1 MDDLKASS
9 ALSELLKD
17 RAELIRAEAVSAI
30 AAHGAE
36 TTVLAAARDPSSR
49 VRLKVAAALAR
60 YTDAAAS
67 AAARRMLND
76 PSAEVERQVVRSLA
90 SWPLEA
96 AVPVLLDALTRN
108 AASVRKLAADQLA
121 ARWPES
127 GRFPCEAPP
136 ARRAE
141 ALAEL
146 RERCRKEISENA
158 NGVRSTGFSR
168 NRADLPAEAGTT
180 SAADQQ
186 VEKLVGTCD
195 FAGLAAVGPEVVAS
209 LGRMAVQRHLTLPEP
224 VYRDVLPR
232 YSPIFAALDRMGR
245 GQTASRRQAAE
256 ELAALAR
263 KQPIGELAA
272 ARLSALMAAETD
284 TMIWLCAL
292 DAVRDDGS
300 EPAVRMAR
308 VAAGQNAGEVRRR
321 ACEFLAAHPDPAN
334 EPFLVPCLAS
344 SEQNVVLAAT
354 AALGAA
360 GRMANAGVLEKQL
373 GSAGEEVQL
382 ATAVALARLR
392 DPAAGDALR
401 RLSYSG
407 DFHIRGRLA
416 QSLGELGDERYAAIL
431 VRLLDDSKATVSHA
445 ALASLPRVVGRDVA
459 QSGDGA
465 TVPTA
470 EQMARWKKWWAEMRK

>member
-1 MDDLKASS
+1 M
-9 ALSELLKD
+9 
-17 RAELIRAEAVSAI
+17 
-30 AAHGAE
+30 
-36 TTVLAAARDPSSR
+36 LAAARDPSSR
-49 VRLKVAAALAR
+49 VRLKVAAAFAR
-60 YTDAAAS
+60 SANPAAS

-108 AASVRKLAADQLA
+108 AASVRKLAADQLRRA
-121 ARWPES
+121 GRES

-141 ALAEL
+141 ALAGCGSDA
-146 RERCRKEISENA
+146 ERIRKMPTA
-158 NGVRSTGFSR
+158 FVV
-168 NRADLPAEAGTT
+168 PASAGTAPIFRLKPVLR
-180 SAADQQ
+180 AADQQ

-245 GQTASRRQAAE
+245 GQTASRRQAAG

-284 TMIWLCAL
+284 TMIWLCAG
-292 DAVRDDGS
+292 RRHNDGS
-300 EPAVRMAR
+300 EPAVRMA
-308 VAAGQNAGEVRRR
+308 AATGQNAGEVRHR

-354 AALGAA
+354 AALGVA

-416 QSLGELGDERYAAIL
+416 RNLLGELGDERYAAIL

-459 QSGDGA
+459 QWATAQQFHGGTDGA
-465 TVPTA
+465 VEEVVGGNA
-470 EQMARWKKWWAEMRK
+470 KMRRMR